1 MENSLKEFIQKTIE
15 EINSG
20 LPENYVVDDA
30 IEFEVSVS
38 TKQSKSGGLEIKI
51 LTGEISNSNEFVQK
65 VSFAVVN
72 GKYKTET
79 DKKNASNIIKYIG
92 RGLKELSKHTAANQ
106 HPKLPGNNA

>member
-1 MENSLKEFIQKTIE
+1 MENSLKEFIRQTIE

-38 TKQSKSGGLEIKI
+38 TTKTKSGGLEIKI

-65 VSFAVVN
+65 VSFAVIN
-72 GKYKTET
+72 EKHRSQS

-92 RGLKELSKHTAANQ
+92 RGIKELNKHSMADQ
-106 HPKLPGNNA
+106 QPKLPGQ